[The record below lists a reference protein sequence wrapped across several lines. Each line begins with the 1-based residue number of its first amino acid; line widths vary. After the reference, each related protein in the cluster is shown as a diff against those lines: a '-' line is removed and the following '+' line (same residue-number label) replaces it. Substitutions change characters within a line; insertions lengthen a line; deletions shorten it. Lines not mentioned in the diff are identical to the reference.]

1 MQTLFSKAYS
11 DVKKIEYTSIHGRV
25 RSVAGVSLVAS
36 GLNGLV
42 GIGHRVK
49 VYGRN
54 GITDGEVV
62 AVGGARGGVTIL
74 PYGTWDG
81 ICAGDR
87 VKADGDGADI
97 YPDESWLGCVVDALG
112 CPLSPDATFSEGV
125 DGVSLRR
132 KAQPAFDR
140 RRVGRKLETGIR
152 VIDLFTPICQGQ
164 RMGIFAGSGVGKSTL
179 MSMLVRQS
187 EADVIV
193 IGLVGERGREL
204 QEFIQDDLGA
214 EGLAR
219 SVVVAATGDESPLM
233 RRQAAW
239 TATAV
244 AEYFRDHGKHVLLMI
259 DSITRFAMAQRE
271 IGLAAGEPPTAKGYP
286 PTVFS
291 ELPRLLERAGP
302 GTAESGDITGLFTV
316 LVDGDDHNEPIADA
330 VRGIMDGHIV
340 LDRSIAERGRFPAV
354 NLQKSVSRM
363 LPECHSDIEFP
374 IMDAARR
381 IMARHTD
388 MEDLVRMGAYRN
400 GTDPEVDMAIRFATP
415 AEAFLSQSKGDSANS
430 ATAFAELYKM
440 LDEAGCEVN
449 LPEHLAD

>member
-1 MQTLFSKAYS
+1 MRKLGLPFVEGQ
-11 DVKKIEYTSIHGRV
+11 V
-25 RSVAGVSLVAS
+25 RSVAGVSLTAA

-49 VYGRN
+49 VRGR
-54 GITDGEVV
+54 TETTVGEVV

-87 VKADGDGADI
+87 VEIVGGGTDI
-97 YPDESWLGCVVDALG
+97 HPDENWLGCVLDAFGHPMAMNTEFLEG
-112 CPLSPDATFSEGV
+112 QSAVPLK
-125 DGVSLRR
+125 R
-132 KAQPAFDR
+132 KAPPAFDR

-152 VIDLFTPICQGQ
+152 VIDVFTPICQGQ
-164 RMGIFAGSGVGKSTL
+164 RLGIFAGSGVGKSTL
-179 MSMLVRQS
+179 MSMLVQQA

-204 QEFIQDDLGA
+204 QEFIQEDLGP

-233 RRQAAW
+233 RRQSAW

-244 AEYFRDHGKHVLLMI
+244 AEYFRDRGKQVVLMI

-302 GTAESGDITGLFTV
+302 GIAGSGDITGLFTV

-340 LDRSIAERGRFPAV
+340 LDRSIAERGRYPAV
-354 NLQKSVSRM
+354 NLQKSISRM
-363 LPECHSDIEFP
+363 LPECHSDIELP

-381 IMARHTD
+381 MMARHSD
-388 MEDLVRMGAYRN
+388 MEDLIRMGAYRS
-400 GTDPEVDMAIRFATP
+400 GSDPEVDMAIRFAGP
-415 AEAFLSQSKGDSANS
+415 AEALLAQSKGEPANS
-430 ATAFAELYKM
+430 AAAFAELYKM
-440 LDEAGCEVN
+440 LEEAGYEVK
-449 LPEHLAD
+449 LPERLTD